1 MTPLPGGIFPPIP
14 TFFDDQGALDL
25 PTLTRHVA
33 WLATTPVAGIL
44 ALGSNGEAMHLDD
57 AERVAVIQTVRAAID
72 TQVADSVSES
82 GDSSLLP
89 GTDRN
94 VYPPN
99 QKGERRPWLLAGT
112 ADLSTRGT
120 CARCRAAGEAGADAA
135 VVLPPFAFPTQMS
148 SAALQTH
155 FLAVAEASPIP
166 VVIYNMPANTANLD
180 LSADLILEL
189 AQHPNIVG
197 VKDSS
202 GQVWKLGRVA
212 AEAQAGFAVL
222 AGSGS
227 YLIPTL
233 SVGGTGAIA
242 AVANIIPDLVTLTYD
257 LWQRRFH
264 AGSLAEAQEREA
276 AARHLQ
282 AVITPLNQFVT
293 ATHGV
298 AGLKAA
304 LQQVRG
310 YGGAP
315 RPPLLALPAGVAAQV
330 PLLYDRLRLATAA
343 IEAMA

>member
-1 MTPLPGGIFPPIP
+1 MTPLPGGIVPPIP
-14 TFFDDQGALDL
+14 TFFADQGTLDL

-33 WLATTPVAGIL
+33 WLATMPVAGIL

-72 TQVADSVSES
+72 AQ
-82 GDSSLLP
+82 P
-89 GTDRN
+89 GE
-94 VYPPN
+94 
-99 QKGERRPWLLAGT
+99 GRPWLLAGT
-112 ADLSTRGT
+112 ADQSTRGT
-120 CARCRAAGEAGADAA
+120 CARCRAAAEAGAQVA
-135 VVLPPFAFPTQMS
+135 VVLPPFAFPTQMTT
-148 SAALQTH
+148 AALQTH
-155 FLAVAEASPIP
+155 FLTVADASPIP

-180 LSADLILEL
+180 LSTDLILEL
-189 AQHPNIVG
+189 AQHPNIIG

-202 GQVWKLGRVA
+202 GQVWKLGRIA
-212 AEAQAGFAVL
+212 AEAKPGFAVL

-227 YLIPTL
+227 YLLPTL

-242 AVANIIPDLVTLTYD
+242 AVANVTPALAALLYD
-257 LWQRRFH
+257 LWQRRYH
-264 AGSLAEAQEREA
+264 AATVAEAQERED

-282 AVITPLNQFVT
+282 AAIIPLNQFVT

-304 LQQVRG
+304 LQHVRG

>member
-14 TFFDDQGALDL
+14 TFFGDQGALDL

-57 AERVAVIQTVRAAID
+57 AERVAVIQAVRSAID
-72 TQVADSVSES
+72 EHQ
-82 GDSSLLP
+82 
-89 GTDRN
+89 
-94 VYPPN
+94 
-99 QKGERRPWLLAGT
+99 GERRPWLLAGT

-120 CARCRAAGEAGADAA
+120 GARCRAAAEAGADVA
-135 VVLPPFAFPTQMS
+135 VVLPPFAFPTQMTP
-148 SAALQTH
+148 AALHAH

-166 VVIYNMPANTANLD
+166 VIIYNMPANTANLD

-189 AQHPNIVG
+189 AQHPNIIG
-197 VKDSS
+197 MKDSS
-202 GQVWKLGRVA
+202 GQVWKLGRIA

-242 AVANIIPDLVTLTYD
+242 AVANVIPDLVTLTYD
-257 LWQRRFH
+257 LWQRRYQ
-264 AGSLAEAQEREA
+264 AATVAEAQEREE
-276 AARHLQ
+276 AARRLQ
-282 AVITPLNQFVT
+282 AMLIPLNQFVT
-293 ATHGV
+293 ATYGV

-304 LQQVRG
+304 LQHVRG

-315 RPPLLALPAGVAAQV
+315 RLPLLPLPANVAQQV
-330 PLLYDRLRLATAA
+330 PLVYDRLRLAASA
-343 IEAMA
+343 IEATA